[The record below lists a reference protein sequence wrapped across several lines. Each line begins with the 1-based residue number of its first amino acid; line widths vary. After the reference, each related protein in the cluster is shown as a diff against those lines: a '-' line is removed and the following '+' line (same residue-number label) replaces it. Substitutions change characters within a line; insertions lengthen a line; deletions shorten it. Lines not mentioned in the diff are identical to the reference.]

1 MQEWLMTITLGI
13 IGVFLIAV
21 TYAALY
27 QSKKSQKH
35 ISGFPFFGG
44 FILAV
49 AFLFS
54 PIKWLAFLGFIDYG
68 LWLLPYVLIMDYYNN
83 KKFKKIYM
91 QQNFEQRIS
100 DESKELRIRISER
113 NEEWIQPYITN
124 LVYELKVPKLL
135 YAVCTDQNGKKFLLI
150 DKCKRKGNIEIVPFD
165 NNTILLTDLNSK
177 NVDYS
182 VEIEIKEEIEIKDN
196 P

>member
-83 KKFKKIYM
+83 KRFKKIYV

-113 NEEWIQPYITN
+113 KEEWVQPYITN

-182 VEIEIKEEIEIKDN
+182 VEIKIKDN
-196 P
+196 RN

>member
-13 IGVFLIAV
+13 IGAFLIAV

-27 QSKKSQKH
+27 QSKKSKKH

-91 QQNFEQRIS
+91 QQNFE
-100 DESKELRIRISER
+100 
-113 NEEWIQPYITN
+113 
-124 LVYELKVPKLL
+124 LKVPKLL

-150 DKCKRKGNIEIVPFD
+150 DKCKRKSNIEIVPFD

-177 NVDYS
+177 DVDYS
-182 VEIEIKEEIEIKDN
+182 VEIEIKDN

>member
-13 IGVFLIAV
+13 IGAFLIAV

-83 KKFKKIYM
+83 KKFKKIYIM
-91 QQNFEQRIS
+91 VYSADTGTFFYNAVYTSKRNSSIWRKYSYIVQIWGSGFVIWGN
-100 DESKELRIRISER
+100 ES
-113 NEEWIQPYITN
+113 T
-124 LVYELKVPKLL
+124 
-135 YAVCTDQNGKKFLLI
+135 G
-150 DKCKRKGNIEIVPFD
+150 
-165 NNTILLTDLNSK
+165 
-177 NVDYS
+177 
-182 VEIEIKEEIEIKDN
+182 
-196 P
+196 

>member
-83 KKFKKIYM
+83 KASVMNQKNYVSEFL
-91 QQNFEQRIS
+91 
-100 DESKELRIRISER
+100 KEMKNGYSHILRI
-113 NEEWIQPYITN
+113 
-124 LVYELKVPKLL
+124 
-135 YAVCTDQNGKKFLLI
+135 
-150 DKCKRKGNIEIVPFD
+150 
-165 NNTILLTDLNSK
+165 
-177 NVDYS
+177 
-182 VEIEIKEEIEIKDN
+182 
-196 P
+196 

>member
-1 MQEWLMTITLGI
+1 MKMKIITKI
-13 IGVFLIAV
+13 
-21 TYAALY
+21 
-27 QSKKSQKH
+27 KK
-35 ISGFPFFGG
+35 
-44 FILAV
+44 
-49 AFLFS
+49 
-54 PIKWLAFLGFIDYG
+54 
-68 LWLLPYVLIMDYYNN
+68 VLIMDYYNN
-83 KKFKKIYM
+83 KKFKKIYV

-113 NEEWIQPYITN
+113 NEEWVQPYITN

-165 NNTILLTDLNSK
+165 NNTILLADLNSK
-177 NVDYS
+177 DVDYS
-182 VEIEIKEEIEIKDN
+182 VEIEIKDN

>member
-91 QQNFEQRIS
+91 QQNLNNASVMNQKNYVSEFL
-100 DESKELRIRISER
+100 KEMKNGYSHILRI
-113 NEEWIQPYITN
+113 
-124 LVYELKVPKLL
+124 
-135 YAVCTDQNGKKFLLI
+135 
-150 DKCKRKGNIEIVPFD
+150 
-165 NNTILLTDLNSK
+165 
-177 NVDYS
+177 
-182 VEIEIKEEIEIKDN
+182 
-196 P
+196 

>member
-13 IGVFLIAV
+13 IGAFLIAV

-27 QSKKSQKH
+27 QSKKSKKH

-83 KKFKKIYM
+83 KKFKKIYIM
-91 QQNFEQRIS
+91 VYSADTGTCFYNAVYT
-100 DESKELRIRISER
+100 SKR
-113 NEEWIQPYITN
+113 NSSI
-124 LVYELKVPKLL
+124 
-135 YAVCTDQNGKKFLLI
+135 
-150 DKCKRKGNIEIVPFD
+150 
-165 NNTILLTDLNSK
+165 
-177 NVDYS
+177 
-182 VEIEIKEEIEIKDN
+182 
-196 P
+196 

>member
-83 KKFKKIYM
+83 KKFKKIYV

-100 DESKELRIRISER
+100 DKSKELRIRIYER
-113 NEEWIQPYITN
+113 NEEWVQPYITN

-182 VEIEIKEEIEIKDN
+182 VEIEIKDN

>member
-68 LWLLPYVLIMDYYNN
+68 LWLLLLLATQNPKNAKMRNN
-83 KKFKKIYM
+83 
-91 QQNFEQRIS
+91 S
-100 DESKELRIRISER
+100 EL
-113 NEEWIQPYITN
+113 
-124 LVYELKVPKLL
+124 
-135 YAVCTDQNGKKFLLI
+135 A
-150 DKCKRKGNIEIVPFD
+150 
-165 NNTILLTDLNSK
+165 
-177 NVDYS
+177 
-182 VEIEIKEEIEIKDN
+182 
-196 P
+196 

>member
-113 NEEWIQPYITN
+113 NEEWVQPYITN

-165 NNTILLTDLNSK
+165 NNTILITDLNSK
-177 NVDYS
+177 KVDYS
-182 VEIEIKEEIEIKDN
+182 VEIEVKDN

>member
-13 IGVFLIAV
+13 IGVFLIAA

-68 LWLLPYVLIMDYYNN
+68 LWLLCCSPR
-83 KKFKKIYM
+83 KIRKT
-91 QQNFEQRIS
+91 QKCGIT
-100 DESKELRIRISER
+100 R
-113 NEEWIQPYITN
+113 N
-124 LVYELKVPKLL
+124 
-135 YAVCTDQNGKKFLLI
+135 
-150 DKCKRKGNIEIVPFD
+150 
-165 NNTILLTDLNSK
+165 
-177 NVDYS
+177 
-182 VEIEIKEEIEIKDN
+182 
-196 P
+196 

>member
-27 QSKKSQKH
+27 QSKKSKKH

-68 LWLLPYVLIMDYYNN
+68 LWLLPYVLIMDYYLKLNT
-83 KKFKKIYM
+83 KC
-91 QQNFEQRIS
+91 
-100 DESKELRIRISER
+100 LR
-113 NEEWIQPYITN
+113 
-124 LVYELKVPKLL
+124 KL
-135 YAVCTDQNGKKFLLI
+135 I
-150 DKCKRKGNIEIVPFD
+150 
-165 NNTILLTDLNSK
+165 
-177 NVDYS
+177 
-182 VEIEIKEEIEIKDN
+182 
-196 P
+196 

>member
-113 NEEWIQPYITN
+113 NEEWVQPYITN

-165 NNTILLTDLNSK
+165 NNIILLTDLNSK

-182 VEIEIKEEIEIKDN
+182 VEIEIKDN